1 MNDTHFPNELG
12 SIPLEGRLSG
22 RKLHMSNLK
31 GGLAEKGCKRNA
43 HLHPRHT
50 QESSQIYYKIT
61 TETFQLLHKALGTQG
76 YKRTTGASPS
86 NLRQLGDH

>member
-61 TETFQLLHKALGTQG
+61 TETFQLLHKALGTPRIQ
-76 YKRTTGASPS
+76 K
-86 NLRQLGDH
+86 DHRGVS